1 MSRHRTVL
9 PTLALV
15 ALAASAVPLR
25 AQRVPG
31 EEPSS
36 PTTGIATKWAP
47 PSFGVRLGF
56 DQRQREEVLGGQ
68 VRLPIL
74 PSGVIELMG
83 SMDVTYLFNLKEY
96 QYNMEVVYIFDG
108 RAGGIYGGGG
118 LGLRDTIYPDSPTR
132 RNELGYTA
140 VVGFRLPGLGI
151 MVPQL
156 EYRWIFINEAPFAFQ
171 TLAIGVNLALWR
183 PVLRN

>member
-1 MSRHRTVL
+1 MSRPTSAL
-9 PTLALV
+9 LTLALL
-15 ALAASAVPLR
+15 ALTASADPVL

-31 EEPSS
+31 ELPPSGS
-36 PTTGIATKWAP
+36 SGFTSRWAP
-47 PSFGVRLGF
+47 PSFGVHLGF

-68 VRLPIL
+68 VRLPIV

-83 SMDVTYLFNLKEY
+83 SMDVTFLFNLKEY
-96 QYNMEVVYIFDG
+96 QYNMEVVYVFDG

-140 VVGFRLPGLGI
+140 VVGFRLVGLGVI
-151 MVPQL
+151 VPQL
-156 EYRWIFINEAPFAFQ
+156 DYRWIFINEAPFTFQ
-171 TLAIGVNLALWR
+171 TLSLGVNLALWR
-183 PVLRN
+183 PVVRN